1 MALNIC
7 ALNICAGRLPGERT
21 GSLVIAALVGLALLV
36 AAPIGASAQQSAP
49 QEGVQSGEDVF
60 SDVQKE
66 AIGEVIRD
74 YLIANPQLMLEVM
87 DALDAYESVAE
98 REQQRVIINAN
109 RDALERD
116 GVSYVAGNPE
126 GSITVIEFFDY
137 RCPYCK
143 QTADDMEKLI
153 ETTDDVRLV
162 LKELPILGPDSTVAS
177 QAAIAAVPQGK
188 YLQFHFALLR
198 SEGKLDREKVMEIA
212 EDVGLD
218 VDRLARDMES
228 ARVEAI
234 IDNNR
239 ALARE
244 VGVRGTPA
252 FIIGDELVPGAAP
265 LEALEA
271 RIEAVRDAS

>member
-49 QEGVQSGEDVF
+49 QEGVQLGEDVF

-87 DALDAYESVAE
+87 DALDAYESIAE

-143 QTADDMEKLI
+143 QTADDMQKLI

-188 YLQFHFALLR
+188 YLPFHFALLR